1 MRQTRNRNHSGCV
14 GDTLLRKTSNCSN
27 DSMKSNQNVPE
38 IQGRLRISR
47 HVQIEHV
54 RSGFPRAWAAMHEA
68 LVVKLQLMML
78 FGHWMLE
85 HCQPWPCLPA
95 SFENMSKCW
104 HKVCWPKRWEAATL
118 NPKLCHFKKRS
129 VVKVWA
135 KHQREEPHNPKP

>member
-1 MRQTRNRNHSGCV
+1 MAAVQN
-14 GDTLLRKTSNCSN
+14 LPL
-27 DSMKSNQNVPE
+27 NVPE

-54 RSGFPRAWAAMHEA
+54 RSGFPRAWAAMQEA
-68 LVVKLQLMML
+68 LRRSCVVKLQLMML

-104 HKVCWPKRWEAATL
+104 QSL
-118 NPKLCHFKKRS
+118 L
-129 VVKVWA
+129 A
-135 KHQREEPHNPKP
+135 KMMGGHNPKP